1 MSRLI
6 PDALEGLFRIA
17 WRGHGLA
24 LLACLGLA
32 ASGCSSSPQ
41 HAGDATTEAAPTA
54 ATSPGEPIQAP
65 VAEVASAKTP
75 AAPNGTTGAKSRRT
89 RNSRPATPPKP
100 ATVDTAE
107 SPLGRVVTAN
117 LILKFAVIDFSLR
130 PMPAIGVEMLL
141 YRGTQRVG
149 QVRISGPVLDGHIVA
164 DIIAGDAATGD
175 EVRLD

>member
-6 PDALEGLFRIA
+6 PDTLEALFRTA

-24 LLACLGLA
+24 LVACVSLA

-41 HAGDATTEAAPTA
+41 HAGDATTEAAPAA
-54 ATSPGEPIQAP
+54 ATGPGESIQAP
-65 VAEVASAKTP
+65 GAAVATAKP
-75 AAPNGTTGAKSRRT
+75 PPAPNETTGAKSRRP
-89 RNSRPATPPKP
+89 RSGRPATPPKP

-141 YRGTQRVG
+141 YRGAQRVG